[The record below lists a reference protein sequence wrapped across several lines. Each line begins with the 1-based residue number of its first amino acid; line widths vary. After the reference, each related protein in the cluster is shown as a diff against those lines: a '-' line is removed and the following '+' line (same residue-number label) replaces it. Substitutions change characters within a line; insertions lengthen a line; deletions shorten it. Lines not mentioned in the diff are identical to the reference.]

1 MTDGTSNI
9 DYILLSGTMAVYGM
23 IGDRM
28 KICGL
33 KYRENKSMVS
43 KKTVVEMHYTQNIAE
58 AGASKIIT

>member
-1 MTDGTSNI
+1 
-9 DYILLSGTMAVYGM
+9 MAVYGM